1 MKFFAFAIIAVS
13 TTLCAQAPNGSGGTA
28 TGFSIPALGF
38 ISGQA
43 PAQLQPI
50 LGIPGSARLGSPLLL
65 PSTVTGIHIAPGH
78 AYALLQ
84 QGPSNPVSMVLLQGI
99 TAQTQNVQLTP
110 IPGTIGQLD
119 LLAFSP
125 MGTSAA
131 IYSRETNQLQ
141 VLAGLPR
148 SPRLSRNLSN
158 VAMTGAAQK
167 LAVSDDA
174 QLVLIS
180 DATGSVYSVSQ
191 NGAVTAVHHSPEIS
205 ALAFVTRSHDSI
217 ICDRSLNTI
226 SLLQNFIATPFA
238 LGPAMNDIC
247 QPEAAASTADG
258 GTLLLACPAQH
269 TVLAVNSASGLTRV
283 YNVAA
288 SPTSLDRLALGDVFL
303 MSPPQ
308 GGTYW
313 LFVWQPSGLTASFIA
328 AAPNGSQGSA
338 H

>member
-1 MKFFAFAIIAVS
+1 MKLFAFAIVALS
-13 TTLCAQAPNGSGGTA
+13 TTLCAQSPNASGGNT
-28 TGFSIPALGF
+28 TGFSVPALGF

-78 AYALLQ
+78 AYALVQ
-84 QGPSNPVSMVLLQGI
+84 QGPSSPLSMVLLQGI
-99 TAQTQNVQLTP
+99 KAQTQNLQLTP
-110 IPGTIGQLD
+110 IPGTIGQVD

-125 MGTSAA
+125 MGNSAA

-141 VLAGLPR
+141 VLTGLPKL
-148 SPRLSRNLSN
+148 PRLSLNLSN
-158 VAMTGAAQK
+158 LAITGAVQK

-174 QLVLIS
+174 QAVLIS
-180 DATGSVYSVSQ
+180 DSAGSVDSVLQ
-191 NGAVTAVHHSPEIS
+191 NGALLPVHHSPEIS
-205 ALAFVTRSHDSI
+205 ALAFVTQSHDSI
-217 ICDRSLNTI
+217 ICDRGLNTI
-226 SLLQNFIATPFA
+226 SMLRNSTATPFA
-238 LGPAMNDIC
+238 LGPAMNDTC
-247 QPEAAASTADG
+247 QPEGAVSTADG
-258 GTLLLACPAQH
+258 KTLLLACPAQH
-269 TVLAVNSASGLTRV
+269 AVLAVNSASGLTHV

-288 SPTSLDRLALGDVFL
+288 TPASLDRLALGDVFL
-303 MSPPQ
+303 MSPAE

-328 AAPNGSQGSA
+328 AAPNRGQGSG

>member
-13 TTLCAQAPNGSGGTA
+13 TTLCAQAPHGSGGNT
-28 TGFSIPALGF
+28 TGFSVPALGF

-65 PSTVTGIHIAPGH
+65 PSTVSGIHIAPGH

-99 TAQTQNVQLTP
+99 AVQSQNVQLTP
-110 IPGTIGQLD
+110 IPGTIGQID
-119 LLAFSP
+119 LVAFSP
-125 MGTSAA
+125 IGTSAA

-141 VLAGLPR
+141 VLTGLPS
-148 SPRLSRNLSN
+148 SPRLFLNLSN
-158 VAMTGAAQK
+158 VALAGAAQK

-174 QLVLIS
+174 QAVLIS
-180 DATGSVYSVSQ
+180 DSAGSVYSVSQ
-191 NGAVTAVHHSPEIS
+191 NGSTAVHHSPDIS

-217 ICDRSLNTI
+217 ICDRSVNTI
-226 SLLQNFIATPFA
+226 ALLRDSIATPFA
-238 LGPAMNDIC
+238 LGPAMKDTC
-247 QPEAAASTADG
+247 QPEGAASTADG
-258 GTLLLACPAQH
+258 KTLLLACPAQH
-269 TVLAVNSASGLTRV
+269 AVLAVDSATGLTRT
-283 YNVAA
+283 YNVAP
-288 SPTSLDRLALGDVFL
+288 SPTFLDRLALGDVFL
-303 MSPPQ
+303 ITPAE

-328 AAPNGSQGSA
+328 AAPKGSQGSG

>member
-13 TTLCAQAPNGSGGTA
+13 TPLCAQAPNGNGGST
-28 TGFSIPALGF
+28 TGFAVPALGF
-38 ISGQA
+38 VSGQA

-65 PSTVTGIHIAPGH
+65 PSTVTGIHMAPGH

-84 QGPSNPVSMVLLQGI
+84 QGPSNPLSMVLLQGI
-99 TAQTQNVQLTP
+99 TAQTQNLHLTP
-110 IPGTIGQLD
+110 IPGTIGQVD
-119 LLAFSP
+119 LVAFSP
-125 MGTSAA
+125 MGSSAA

-141 VLAGLPR
+141 VLTGLPR
-148 SPRLSRNLSN
+148 SPRLSLNLPN
-158 VAMTGAAQK
+158 VAISGAAQK

-174 QLVLIS
+174 QAVLIS
-180 DATGSVYSVSQ
+180 DSAGSVYSVSQ
-191 NGAVTAVHHSPEIS
+191 NGAAVAVHHSPEIS
-205 ALAFVTRSHDSI
+205 ALAFITQSHDSI

-226 SLLQNFIATPFA
+226 SMLRNSTATPFA
-238 LGPAMNDIC
+238 LGPAMNDTC
-247 QPEAAASTADG
+247 QPEGAASSADG

-269 TVLAVNSASGLTRV
+269 AVLAVNSASGLTHV

-288 SPTSLDRLALGDVFL
+288 SPTSLERLALGDVFL
-303 MSPPQ
+303 ISPAE

-328 AAPNGSQGSA
+328 AAPNGSQGSG